1 MIIFYSV
8 SILLNILERYTWI
21 LAYQKKIFL
30 KVFLKFV
37 FYSINKTVFILDKD
51 GKIADVRKLLFDIL
65 GIHTENHPYTD
76 KVLYS
81 VLY

>member
-1 MIIFYSV
+1 MF
-8 SILLNILERYTWI
+8 
-21 LAYQKKIFL
+21 
-30 KVFLKFV
+30 

-65 GIHTENHPYTD
+65 GIHTENYPYTD
-76 KVLYS
+76 KVLYG